1 MTNSNF
7 KSFKQI
13 PNFLTSLRL
22 LIIPLMILAFYI
34 PGMLSNII
42 TAFLFGLAAI
52 TDYFDGYFA
61 RKYKAESSF
70 GQCFDN
76 IADKALIVS
85 LLFVL
90 VSQKRADVLPCIAI
104 SLREI
109 IVSGIREF
117 LGNKQITLHVTLL
130 AKWKTTL
137 QLIAIGILIAS
148 KPNTMLA
155 NLGTIVLWF
164 AAIITLVTMYDYI
177 KNTVKHF

>member
-1 MTNSNF
+1 MSQFYKNLPNKLTTIRLWS
-7 KSFKQI
+7 I
-13 PNFLTSLRL
+13 PIMVFFILFFNQNL
-22 LIIPLMILAFYI
+22 LSRFIATTIFIVVAF
-34 PGMLSNII
+34 
-42 TAFLFGLAAI
+42 

>member
-1 MTNSNF
+1 MSQFYKNLPNKLTTIRLWS
-7 KSFKQI
+7 I
-13 PNFLTSLRL
+13 PIMVFFILFFNQNL
-22 LIIPLMILAFYI
+22 LSRFIATTIFIVVAF
-34 PGMLSNII
+34 
-42 TAFLFGLAAI
+42 

-164 AAIITLVTMYDYI
+164 AAIITLVTKYYYI
-177 KNTVKHF
+177 KNKLKNL